1 MMEAGAWGEYM
12 PAPAGPVSF
21 SVGALAGVALVG
33 YISSSTGEM
42 VGSPAL
48 LLNPE
53 AAVRLA
59 LAPFARL
66 GAAAGFR
73 SLRRGLRSLAFPFA
87 PVPGM
92 DFWDTSGPTLSVD
105 LSFGVF

>member
-1 MMEAGAWGEYM
+1 M

-21 SVGALAGVALVG
+21 SVGALAGIALVG

-73 SLRRGLRSLAFPFA
+73 LAFPFT